1 MNGTYDGEDSCFN
14 QWQAGIGGRLYTT
27 NGIAF
32 GYLKHLSAA
41 ENGDPDL
48 FPDDVPAYLNGHF
61 PPTTPST
68 PRRPESLNDHSRNSP
83 GVVNLTSANPRD
95 TPDIALHSFFVGVS
109 GEEDL
114 QAVCEG
120 MEYGIEAAF
129 ERIWPPKQVS
139 SEAKMKQFAE
149 DEARG
154 HHASCIAP
162 IGADDNPQA
171 VLDSN
176 FKVHGVDGL
185 RVVSASIFPKIPG
198 FYVVLGI
205 YMASKKATDVIFAEA
220 QVA

>member
-14 QWQAGIGGRLYTT
+14 QWQAGIGGLKGGSIRPTASRSGTSSTCRRQRTAIRTCSRTT
-27 NGIAF
+27 
-32 GYLKHLSAA
+32 
-41 ENGDPDL
+41 
-48 FPDDVPAYLNGHF
+48 
-61 PPTTPST
+61 
-68 PRRPESLNDHSRNSP
+68 RNSP

-114 QAVCEG
+114 QA
-120 MEYGIEAAF
+120 
-129 ERIWPPKQVS
+129 RIWPPKQVS

>member
-14 QWQAGIGGRLYTT
+14 QWQAGIGG
-27 NGIAF
+27 
-32 GYLKHLSAA
+32 LKGGSIRPTASRSASSWASAA
-41 ENGDPDL
+41 RRTCRPYARAWNTAL
-48 FPDDVPAYLNGHF
+48 RRLRTS
-61 PPTTPST
+61 PPL
-68 PRRPESLNDHSRNSP
+68 ES
-83 GVVNLTSANPRD
+83 
-95 TPDIALHSFFVGVS
+95 
-109 GEEDL
+109 
-114 QAVCEG
+114 
-120 MEYGIEAAF
+120 AF